1 MEKIIFALVLYSS
14 LLQAQKGI
22 GTPTPQETF
31 HVNGSVLITN
41 SFNVGGSHNTKGSPG
56 VRGRI
61 LKSNGSG
68 AAPSWDGVSG
78 VPNATGTVISVNG
91 KFIVAQEIMV
101 QMTADFTHASSSS
114 TVEIG
119 NLNKKIIDNEN
130 RYNGTRTS
138 NSFTVSENGTYQVII
153 NAQLSTKN
161 KTNPVVGIW
170 DNTARR
176 WIARVNDLY
185 IAPTNGLQTY
195 TLLTSISMQTGR
207 NYSFRIG
214 SNQSNYTL
222 KHLSSGASGSAP
234 VTQISVKRLR

>member
-1 MEKIIFALVLYSS
+1 MKKMLFALILYSS

-31 HVNGSVLITN
+31 HVNGSVLVTN
-41 SFNVGGSHNTKGSPG
+41 SFNLGGSHNTKGSAG

-68 AAPSWDGVSG
+68 AAPSWDGVSS

-91 KFIVAQEIMV
+91 QFIVAQEIMV
-101 QMTADFTHASSSS
+101 QMTADFAHRSTSS
-114 TVEIG
+114 TEQIG
-119 NLNKKIIDNEN
+119 NLNNEIIDNEN
-130 RYNGTRTS
+130 RYNGTKTS
-138 NSFTVSENGTYQVII
+138 NSFTVSATGTYQVII
-153 NAQLSTKN
+153 NAQMSTKN
-161 KTNPVVGIW
+161 NTAPAIGIW
-170 DNTARR
+170 DDTSRR
-176 WIARVNDLY
+176 WIARVNDVFT
-185 IAPTNGLQTY
+185 APTNGVQTY
-195 TLLTSISMQTGR
+195 TLLTSIPMQTGR

-214 SNQSNYTL
+214 NNQGNYTL